1 MMIPVVA
8 CELIDMAEGC
18 DGRQSSGGCRTVGE
32 ELGRG
37 GRRGCAPE
45 WQRVARSRGG
55 GSCLAG
61 AAQDPVTGAEGRAG
75 GGEVGGG
82 RGGAEVTGRWKAVH
96 GPMKKEEGRRQFQER
111 RREAHVSFFKSKYS
125 AKPRRRAR
133 H

>member
-1 MMIPVVA
+1 M
-8 CELIDMAEGC
+8 
-18 DGRQSSGGCRTVGE
+18 GE

-82 RGGAEVTGRWKAVH
+82 RGGAEVTGRWKGGARSH
-96 GPMKKEEGRRQFQER
+96 EEGGGASAVPRKKKGGTCFFFQE
-111 RREAHVSFFKSKYS
+111 
-125 AKPRRRAR
+125 
-133 H
+133 